1 MKFDCSK
8 DNMITDSWKP
18 KLESKTT
25 TKLRVV
31 DLPEILL
38 RHFSEKLKFFFVLKT
53 ETGTGIAKD

>member
-1 MKFDCSK
+1 
-8 DNMITDSWKP
+8 
-18 KLESKTT
+18 
-25 TKLRVV
+25 V